1 LFTGLE
7 RNAYAVLVVLALCAA
22 VVLASPARAQAQAT
36 STAEDSQG
44 ANANARAN
52 ARANTSHMVVRPGD
66 SLWSISEE
74 RLGPNATPREI
85 LNGAE
90 QIHALNRA
98 RIGADSDLLFVG
110 QELLVPPAMSE
121 RLAGATPAD
130 KAAEAAE
137 AGPRDR
143 GAKGTTGK
151 APGTAPIGGGDTAGV
166 KVPETGVDRK
176 PERSPIL
183 PDAAAAAP
191 VPDVGA
197 VAANDAQPLSVASFF
212 GAVRTEIAFAAS
224 ALTEAFLEVTADAR
238 MEGRPLLGLGILVF
252 TLVVAALMAWKLP
265 MKRTTREDTE
275 RWMMSYGYYGE
286 TPAPGR
292 ITPFAYH
299 PGSLGDREE
308 GDAPREAP
316 GALSRG
322 RSAVV
327 TGSEGPY
334 ASHWDASRPASE
346 VRGQSAP
353 SGGSKNGAPA
363 SEDCF
368 ARVGLFAITRAE
380 RARVRQKRPLGV
392 RRQSQSPRLR
402 ARGLR
407 QPVRARSQRR
417 ALSGRRRMKAN
428 ARRKEWEPS
437 AALVGALK
445 GLPLLPGT
453 GQGEDLARL
462 KPLLGEAFGAMGHL
476 ERQRGLSEWEA
487 KRREALRAFMAAIE
501 RAE

>member
-1 LFTGLE
+1 MFTRLE

-36 STAEDSQG
+36 STTEDSQG
-44 ANANARAN
+44 ANAN

-74 RLGPNATPREI
+74 RLGPNATPRRVMD
-85 LNGAE
+85 GAE
-90 QIHALNRA
+90 RIYALNRA

-110 QELLVPPAMSE
+110 QELLVPPAISE
-121 RLAGATPAD
+121 RLAGATPAR
-130 KAAEAAE
+130 KTVEAAE
-137 AGPRDR
+137 AGTRDR
-143 GAKGTTGK
+143 GAKGTRGK
-151 APGTAPIGGGDTAGV
+151 ASRTAQIGGDTAGA
-166 KVPETGVDRK
+166 KVPETGGDRK
-176 PERSPIL
+176 SERSPSL

-212 GAVRTEIAFAAS
+212 GAVRTEVASAAS

-238 MEGRPLLGLGILVF
+238 REGRPLLGLGVLVF

-265 MKRTTREDTE
+265 MTRTTREDAE
-275 RWMMSYGYYGE
+275 RWMMSSGYYGE

-292 ITPFAYH
+292 STPFAYH

-316 GALSRG
+316 GVLSRG

-334 ASHWDASRPASE
+334 ASHWDASRAASE

-353 SGGSKNGAPA
+353 SGGSKNGGPD

-380 RARVRQKRPLGV
+380 RARVRRKRPLGV
-392 RRQSQSPRLR
+392 RRQSPQLR

-407 QPVRARSQRR
+407 QPVRTRSQRR
-417 ALSGRRRMKAN
+417 ALSGRRRIKAN

-445 GLPLLPGT
+445 ALPLLRTGT
-453 GQGEDLARL
+453 GQGENLARL
-462 KPLLGEAFGAMGHL
+462 KPLLGEAFGAMGRL
-476 ERQRGLSEWEA
+476 ERQRDLSEREA